1 MASGVREMRVHET
14 LPRGQKQR
22 ALALFPLDA
31 RGRGS
36 EGGRRG
42 PGVLLEVEAR
52 LGGMGNASQR
62 EGRPGGLGMRPGST
76 RAEEPCPQALGPPAS
91 RSW

>member
-1 MASGVREMRVHET
+1 MRLFRVARAAGFGCS
-14 LPRGQKQR
+14 LLMPGQGWG
-22 ALALFPLDA
+22 D
-31 RGRGS
+31 S

-62 EGRPGGLGMRPGST
+62 EGRPGGLGD
-76 RAEEPCPQALGPPAS
+76 AL
-91 RSW
+91 